1 MHPEPVE
8 AGVLHVAVVGE
19 DVELDHLEDFS
30 VVLVLD
36 LKGLQRVAVSVID
49 VPEVGNRIFTYIS
62 Q

>member
-36 LKGLQRVAVSVID
+36 LEGLQGVTVH
-49 VPEVGNRIFTYIS
+49 N
-62 Q
+62 